1 MIAAAAVGLPKLAD
15 HCLVKTLFCT
25 LLLESEDWLNMFL
38 TVHAKGK
45 QAQPMAGF
53 EIGLLVARVGACGRC
68 VLRLLSIKSGCFT
81 PNGIFLKRIKNLP
94 LTAKG
99 PLEYPAFQ

>member
-1 MIAAAAVGLPKLAD
+1 MV
-15 HCLVKTLFCT
+15 
-25 LLLESEDWLNMFL
+25 L

-45 QAQPMAGF
+45 KARSMAGF
-53 EIGLLVARVGACGRC
+53 EIGLLVASVGACGRC
-68 VLRLLSIKSGCFT
+68 VLWLLSIKSGCFT
-81 PNGIFLKRIKNLP
+81 PNGIFLKGIKNLP